1 MTGAATRFITPLSLE
16 VASHNKVYTSLFD
29 APMAHIDLP
38 LKADVM
44 LVAPATANIISKF
57 AHGIADD
64 LLSTCFLS
72 FQGKTLIAPSMNW
85 KMYENR
91 IVQENLQKL
100 KSLGVIQVGPEK
112 GNLACGEEGLGR
124 LADIP

>member
-1 MTGAATRFITPLSLE
+1 
-16 VASHNKVYTSLFD
+16 
-29 APMAHIDLP
+29 MAHIDLP
-38 LKADVM
+38 SKADVM
-44 LVAPATANIISKF
+44 VIAPATANIIAKF

-72 FQGKTLIAPSMNW
+72 YQGRMVIAPSMNW

-91 IVQENLQKL
+91 IVQENLQKM

-112 GNLACGEEGLGR
+112 GSLACGEEGLGR
-124 LADIP
+124 LSDIPDIMEAVMTAVTTKGPEQ